1 MSADSRFASR
11 LRWWRKRRAVSQLEL
26 AHAAQVSQRHVS
38 FLEIARTAPSRDMVL
53 RLAAAMLL
61 GEPVTLNLVAG
72 LIAVLAGLWMATAGG
87 GADDRRM
94 G

>member
-1 MSADSRFASR
+1 MTVNPIVAG
-11 LRWWRKRRAVSQLEL
+11 
-26 AHAAQVSQRHVS
+26 
-38 FLEIARTAPSRDMVL
+38 
-53 RLAAAMLL
+53 LAAAMLL